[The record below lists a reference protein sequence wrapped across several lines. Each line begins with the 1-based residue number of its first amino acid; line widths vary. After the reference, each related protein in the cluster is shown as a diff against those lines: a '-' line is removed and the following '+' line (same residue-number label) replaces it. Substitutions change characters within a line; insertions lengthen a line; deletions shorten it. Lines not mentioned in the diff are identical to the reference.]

1 MGYRFPR
8 LNNISFWLLPPS
20 LILFV
25 FASVIEGGAGTG
37 WTLLGKE
44 LLLGDQEAIKLF
56 SMREIPQVLNY
67 LNETQVIGYY
77 CLSNFLLLTYVKMPI
92 ARGQYAWVGKNF
104 YSTHQTKYLNKNRL
118 TFNIISLSKR
128 CNVTKA
134 AQRDYK
140 LNPWFITGFID
151 SEGCF
156 FLNIYLAKGYNTGWT
171 IKPSFKLALNKKDI
185 VLLEKIQKY
194 FGIGKIYKQRADSI
208 EYRVQNL
215 KDLEIII
222 SHLDKYPLLT
232 QKRADFE
239 LFRKAIYLMLDKKH
253 LTLDGLR
260 KIISIRAAMN
270 WGLSDKIKAAF
281 PGIIPMERTLVTTK
295 KIEDLSWLA
304 GFTSGEGC
312 FLCTIYKSNTK
323 MGESVLLRFVIT
335 QHFKDE
341 QLMKNLIEYFGCGN
355 LYKKNERVL
364 DFVVS
369 KLSDINKIIIPFFSK
384 YPLEGEK
391 YKDFIDFC
399 KIAELMGNKAHL
411 TKEGL
416 DQIRSIKSQMN
427 TARDSSASG
436 ISNSITLSRES
447 LSGSDDTSFDT
458 SDKLTNSSKDIDTE
472 PENSTCLVRK

>member
-1 MGYRFPR
+1 
-8 LNNISFWLLPPS
+8 
-20 LILFV
+20 
-25 FASVIEGGAGTG
+25 
-37 WTLLGKE
+37 
-44 LLLGDQEAIKLF
+44 
-56 SMREIPQVLNY
+56 
-67 LNETQVIGYY
+67 
-77 CLSNFLLLTYVKMPI
+77 
-92 ARGQYAWVGKNF
+92 
-104 YSTHQTKYLNKNRL
+104 
-118 TFNIISLSKR
+118 
-128 CNVTKA
+128 
-134 AQRDYK
+134 
-140 LNPWFITGFID
+140 
-151 SEGCF
+151 
-156 FLNIYLAKGYNTGWT
+156 
-171 IKPSFKLALNKKDI
+171 
-185 VLLEKIQKY
+185 
-194 FGIGKIYKQRADSI
+194 
-208 EYRVQNL
+208 
-215 KDLEIII
+215 
-222 SHLDKYPLLT
+222 
-232 QKRADFE
+232 
-239 LFRKAIYLMLDKKH
+239 
-253 LTLDGLR
+253 
-260 KIISIRAAMN
+260 
-270 WGLSDKIKAAF
+270 
-281 PGIIPMERTLVTTK
+281 
-295 KIEDLSWLA
+295 
-304 GFTSGEGC
+304 
-312 FLCTIYKSNTK
+312 